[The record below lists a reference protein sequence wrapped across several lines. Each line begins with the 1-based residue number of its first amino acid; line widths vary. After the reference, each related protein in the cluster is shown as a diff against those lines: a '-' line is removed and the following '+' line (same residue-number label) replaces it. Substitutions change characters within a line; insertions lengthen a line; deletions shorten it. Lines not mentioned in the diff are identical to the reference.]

1 MPNPPAPQRARR
13 AAVWLAALALAT
25 VADAALR
32 QPPAPPAEV
41 SADVLRA
48 TLENGLRVVIVRNT
62 LAPVV
67 ATSVNYLV
75 GSDEA
80 PKGFPGTAHA
90 QEHMMFRGSPGLT
103 ADQLADIGS
112 VVGGDFNANTRED
125 LTQYLFTVP
134 AEDLDVA
141 LHIEALRMR
150 AVLNTPA
157 EWNEERGAIEQE
169 VAQDLSEPS
178 YVLFA
183 KLRARMFAGTPY
195 EHDALGTRP
204 SFQKTTAQMLKSFH
218 DTWYAPNNAIL
229 VIAGDVEPRATLTL
243 VQQLFADIPAKKLPP
258 KPAVHLSA
266 VKPTSFS
273 VDTDR
278 PSGTLMIAMRTPGP
292 RDADFAALE
301 VLADVLSNKRF
312 ELYGLV
318 PQGRALSAEFALDP
332 LPQAGLA
339 YAVVSFTGGAD
350 PKTLEAEVRSIL
362 SRVAR
367 TGVPAELVSA
377 AKLQER
383 SAAQFQRNS
392 IPELAAVWS
401 DALALYGLT
410 SPDDDLA
417 RIEQVSVADVNRVA
431 RQYLDLDHA
440 VTGVMQPRGS
450 GPPVASRGGF
460 GGREAISLGE
470 AHPTALPAWASKALE
485 RLQVPAST
493 LHPIVSTLP
502 NGLTLIV
509 QTADVSDTVSVFGH
523 IRNRPETE
531 ENPGEEGVAQ
541 VLDRLLTYGSEHLD
555 RVAFQQA
562 LDDIGA
568 REHAGTDFAVQAL
581 AEHFDRATELLA
593 DNELH
598 PALPAQAL
606 EVIRGQVALGVAARN
621 ASPGFLTQRSLRTAL
636 YPAGDPSLRMST
648 PETVRALT
656 PAAVRGYYQR
666 VFRPDLTTIVV
677 IGKVDPQA
685 ARAVIGRYFGN
696 WSASGPKPAI
706 DLPAVPP
713 NRAGTVFVPDASRVQ
728 DRVVLAQN
736 IALTRSDPDYYPLA
750 LGNAVLGGSFYSTRL
765 SVDLRKKAGLVYSVE
780 SVLQSGRTRSIYLVE
795 YASDPQ
801 NVTRAANMVAR
812 EITNMQS
819 TPAAADELT
828 RVKACLL
835 RQLPLSEAGL
845 DEIARA
851 LLGRSDL
858 GLPLDEPTRA
868 AERYIALDAAAVQE
882 AFRKW
887 LRPEDLVRVSM
898 GPPTP

>member
-1 MPNPPAPQRARR
+1 MPKQPAAHRAPR
-13 AAVWLAALALAT
+13 AAVWLAALSLAA
-25 VADAALR
+25 VADAAAP
-32 QPPAPPAEV
+32 QPPAPPAE
-41 SADVLRA
+41 SPGGVLRA
-48 TLENGLRVVIVRNT
+48 TLANGLRVVIVRNT

-80 PKGFPGTAHA
+80 PVGFPGTAHA

-150 AVLNTPA
+150 AVLDTA
-157 EWNEERGAIEQE
+157 ADWNEERGAIEQE

-178 YVLFA
+178 YLLFA

-204 SFQKTTAQMLKSFH
+204 SFEKTTAHMLKSFH

-229 VIAGDVEPRATLTL
+229 VIAGDVEPGATLTL

-258 KPAVHLSA
+258 KPAVRLRPVQPA
-266 VKPTSFS
+266 SFS

-278 PSGTLMIAMRTPGP
+278 PSGTLMIALRTPGP

-301 VLADVLSNKRF
+301 VLADVLSSKRF

-332 LPQAGLA
+332 LPAAGLA
-339 YAVVSFTGGAD
+339 YAALSFTSGED
-350 PKTLEAEVRSIL
+350 PKALEAEVRAIL
-362 SRVAR
+362 ARVAHE
-367 TGVPAELVSA
+367 GVPAELVAA

-401 DALALYGLT
+401 DALALYGLS
-410 SPDDDLA
+410 SPDEDLA
-417 RIEQVSVADVNRVA
+417 RIEQVTVADVNRVA

-460 GGREAISLGE
+460 GGRESISLGE
-470 AHPTALPAWASKALE
+470 AHPTALPAWANKALQ
-485 RLQVPAST
+485 RLEVPVST
-493 LHPIVSTLP
+493 LHPIVSTMP

-531 ENPGEEGVAQ
+531 ETPGEEGVAQ
-541 VLDRLLTYGSEHLD
+541 VLERLLTYGSERLD

-568 REHAGTDFAVQAL
+568 REHAGTDFAAQMLTEQFERGV
-581 AEHFDRATELLA
+581 ELLS

-598 PALPAQAL
+598 PALPEKAL
-606 EVIRGQVALGVAARN
+606 EVIRGQVALGIAARN
-621 ASPGFLTQRSLRTAL
+621 ASPGFLTQRSLRAAL
-636 YPAGDPSLRMST
+636 YPPGDPSLRMST

-656 PAAVRGYYQR
+656 PAAVRAYYTR

-685 ARAVIGRYFGN
+685 VHAVIGRYFGN
-696 WSASGPKPAI
+696 WSVSGPKPQI
-706 DLPAVPP
+706 DLPPVPANGPGAV
-713 NRAGTVFVPDASRVQ
+713 VVPDASRVQ

-736 IALTRSDPDYYPLA
+736 LSLTRSDPDYYPLA

-780 SVLQSGRTRSIYLVE
+780 SVLQSGRTRSVYLVE

-801 NVTRAANMVAR
+801 NVARAASMVAR

-819 TPAAADELT
+819 APAGADELT

-835 RQLPLSEAGL
+835 RQMPLSEAGL

-851 LLGRSDL
+851 LLARTDL
-858 GLPLDEPTRA
+858 GLPLDEPRHA

-887 LRPEDLVRVSM
+887 LRPEDLVRVST
-898 GPPTP
+898 GPPPP